1 MVRYMGSEA
10 SSTGPVLFWCG
21 VAVAE
26 FGAVQPG
33 YGLAWQPAAYAGAAL
48 LVALGLI
55 VVRSA
60 GRLRS
65 RRAGRRL
72 RLAAYLA
79 GTLLVAYH
87 LSAASPSPMTV
98 TALLVYAVASVMAV
112 WSHGGGAARTRA
124 TLLIATDLEPGTLR
138 TLLAGRDQS
147 TVAVYRTELITDE
160 LRELQE
166 RYGLVLVVGQEHDP
180 RAKERLSAS
189 GLSRQVPDIADRE
202 VVLAGPR
209 HFTRYV
215 RGALAR
221 LAVPGT
227 QVTTASVRLRQR
239 A

>member
-10 SSTGPVLFWCG
+10 SSKGPVLFWCG

-33 YGLAWQPAAYAGAAL
+33 YGRAWQPAAYAGAAL

-55 VVRSA
+55 VVRYA
-60 GRLRS
+60 DRLRS
-65 RRAGRRL
+65 ERAGRRL

-87 LSAASPSPMTV
+87 LGSASPSPVTV
-98 TALLVYAVASVMAV
+98 TALLVYGVASVMAV
-112 WSHGGGAARTRA
+112 WTHGGGARTKG

-138 TLLAGRDQS
+138 TLLTDRGQS
-147 TVAVYRTELITDE
+147 IVAVYRTERITDE

-202 VVLAGPR
+202 VLLAGPR

-215 RGALAR
+215 RGALTR

-227 QVTTASVRLRQR
+227 QVRTASVRLRQR

>member
-1 MVRYMGSEA
+1 MASEA
-10 SSTGPVLFWCG
+10 RSKGPVLFWCG

-26 FGAVQPG
+26 FGAIQPG
-33 YGLAWQPAAYAGAAL
+33 YGQAWQPAAYAGAAL

-60 GRLRS
+60 DRLRS
-65 RRAGRRL
+65 ARAGRRL

-87 LSAASPSPMTV
+87 LSAASPSPVTL
-98 TALLVYAVASVMAV
+98 TALLVYGVASVMAV
-112 WSHGGGAARTRA
+112 WSHGGAAGTRG
-124 TLLIATDLEPGTLR
+124 TLLIATDLDPGTLR
-138 TLLAGRDQS
+138 ALLADRAERGQS
-147 TVAVYRTELITDE
+147 TVAVYRTERITDE
-160 LRELQE
+160 LRELQD

-189 GLSRQVPDIADRE
+189 GLRREVPDIADRE

-215 RGALAR
+215 RGALSR

-227 QVTTASVRLRQR
+227 QVRTASVRLRQR

>member
-1 MVRYMGSEA
+1 MANVRVER
-10 SSTGPVLFWCG
+10 TDD
-21 VAVAE
+21 
-26 FGAVQPG
+26 
-33 YGLAWQPAAYAGAAL
+33 
-48 LVALGLI
+48 
-55 VVRSA
+55 
-60 GRLRS
+60 
-65 RRAGRRL
+65 
-72 RLAAYLA
+72 
-79 GTLLVAYH
+79 
-87 LSAASPSPMTV
+87 
-98 TALLVYAVASVMAV
+98 
-112 WSHGGGAARTRA
+112 GGFRA
-124 TLLIATDLEPGTLR
+124 TNDRGAEVRLGSNADDGVFTPVEL
-138 TLLAGRDQS
+138 LLAGRDQS

>member
-1 MVRYMGSEA
+1 MGSEA
-10 SSTGPVLFWCG
+10 SSKGPVLFWCG

-33 YGLAWQPAAYAGAAL
+33 YGQAWQPAAYAGAAL

-55 VVRSA
+55 VVRYA
-60 GRLRS
+60 DHLRS
-65 RRAGRRL
+65 EQAGRRL

-87 LSAASPSPMTV
+87 LSSASPSPVTV
-98 TALLVYAVASVMAV
+98 TALLVYGVASVMAV
-112 WSHGGGAARTRA
+112 WSHGGTTRTKG

-138 TLLAGRDQS
+138 TLLADRGQS
-147 TVAVYRTELITDE
+147 IVAVYRTERITDE

-202 VVLAGPR
+202 VLLAGPR

-215 RGALAR
+215 RGALSR

-227 QVTTASVRLRQR
+227 QVRTASVRLRQR